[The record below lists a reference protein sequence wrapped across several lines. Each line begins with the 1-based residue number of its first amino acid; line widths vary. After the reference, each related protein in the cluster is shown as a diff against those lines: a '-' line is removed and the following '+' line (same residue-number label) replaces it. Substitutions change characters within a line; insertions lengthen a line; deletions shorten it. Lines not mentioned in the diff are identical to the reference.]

1 MDLLAH
7 HWATWEEVALEHG
20 HVADRSKWRLVGPMH
35 LAETREQAERD
46 VEYGIAEFSRYF
58 THILPAGPVQGDTAA
73 EIIANNRE
81 SGFAVIGTPE
91 DAVAKI
97 EELVEA
103 SNGGFGAF
111 LLFDHDWAPP
121 AAKRH
126 SYELFAQY
134 VMPHFT
140 GQLAGRPLVRL
151 GDRQRDRVRGPGGA
165 RDRQGDRGPRR
176 RAGATLAPPRSH
188 PWVLAGLS
196 RVFGCDSSGAAS

>member
-1 MDLLAH
+1 
-7 HWATWEEVALEHG
+7 
-20 HVADRSKWRLVGPMH
+20 MH

-58 THILPAGPVQGDTAA
+58 THILPAGPVQGDTPA
-73 EIIANNRE
+73 EIIANNQE

-121 AAKRH
+121 AAK
-126 SYELFAQY
+126 L
-134 VMPHFT
+134 P
-140 GQLAGRPLVRL
+140 QLRAVRAVRDAALHRPAR
-151 GDRQRDRVRGPGGA
+151 RDR
-165 RDRQGDRGPRR
+165 PRR
-176 RAGATLAPPRSH
+176 AT
-188 PWVLAGLS
+188 G
-196 RVFGCDSSGAAS
+196 

>member
-7 HWATWEEVALEHG
+7 HWATWEEVAEENG

-58 THILPAGPVQGDTAA
+58 RHILPAGPVQGDTAA
-73 EIIANNRE
+73 EIIANNHE
-81 SGFAVIGTPE
+81 SGFAVIGTPD

-121 AAKRH
+121 AAKLK

-134 VMPHFT
+134 VIPHFT
-140 GQLAGRPLVRL
+140 GQLE
-151 GDRQRDRVRGPGGA
+151 GP
-165 RDRQGDRGPRR
+165 
-176 RAGATLAPPRSH
+176 
-188 PWVLAGLS
+188 
-196 RVFGCDSSGAAS
+196 AASADWVIGSGTEFVDRASHAIGKAIEDHEAERKARATST